1 MNGRVWV
8 DLEPRPGPDNMA
20 IDQTLLDFADQEG
33 LCMLRL
39 YRWHPYCLSF
49 GRHEPALRR
58 YDRAEIERRG
68 LSTVRRP
75 TGGRAV
81 WHARELTYALA
92 APAAQFGP
100 LPTAY
105 RTIHA
110 TIASAL
116 TALGASA
123 ELAAPESPQPL
134 DAGACFARPVGGEV
148 IAGGRKV
155 VGSAQLREGAAFL
168 QHGSILLDD
177 DQSVVAEVMRGDGVA
192 GSETPLNALLPEPVS
207 AATVARAFREC
218 ASRAWAAGWAPVEAA
233 QVAQLVG
240 DSAAHLGRFT
250 AESWTWRR

>member
-1 MNGRVWV
+1 MNGRVWL

-20 IDQTLLDFADQEG
+20 IDQTLLDLAAQEG

-39 YRWHPYCLSF
+39 YRWHPHCLSF

-58 YDRAEIERRG
+58 YDRAEVERRG
-68 LSTVRRP
+68 LAAVRRP

-81 WHARELTYALA
+81 WHARELTYAVA

-110 TIASAL
+110 TIARAL
-116 TALGASA
+116 IALGASA
-123 ELAAPESPQPL
+123 ELAAPESPQTL

-148 IAGGRKV
+148 IANGRKV

-177 DQSVVAEVMRGDGVA
+177 DQSVVADVMRGGGLA
-192 GSETPLNALLPEPVS
+192 GSEAPLNALLPEPIS
-207 AATVARAFREC
+207 AATVARAFHEC
-218 ASRAWAAGWAPVEAA
+218 ASREWAAGWAPVDVV
-233 QVAQLVG
+233 QVTQLVG
-240 DSAAHLGRFT
+240 RSAAHLGRFT
-250 AESWTWRR
+250 SESWTWRR